1 MMSEYEAFTL
11 IKENIED
18 DRALLQTGSVDL
30 ISAIHKNVSGEEERF
45 FRRLENFYLKYYI
58 SVNHMLMMKTN
69 SKKIR
74 TEHFYK

>member
-45 FRRLENFYLKYYI
+45 LEDLKI
-58 SVNHMLMMKTN
+58 F
-69 SKKIR
+69 I
-74 TEHFYK
+74 